1 MICERG
7 IQIWMEIFNYWSY
20 PAFVLI
26 SQPIQQQF
34 LLDLPAF
41 GITFGLV
48 IRCSGRRI
56 MQSEQKKLYLWNLFK
71 LINLFCCYSKKAS
84 LQFFNRLLRTS
95 IARRGEV
102 NRKN

>member
-1 MICERG
+1 MIASRQLTIDRLG
-7 IQIWMEIFNYWSY
+7 K
-20 PAFVLI
+20 
-26 SQPIQQQF
+26 
-34 LLDLPAF
+34 DLKK
-41 GITFGLV
+41 
-48 IRCSGRRI
+48 REK